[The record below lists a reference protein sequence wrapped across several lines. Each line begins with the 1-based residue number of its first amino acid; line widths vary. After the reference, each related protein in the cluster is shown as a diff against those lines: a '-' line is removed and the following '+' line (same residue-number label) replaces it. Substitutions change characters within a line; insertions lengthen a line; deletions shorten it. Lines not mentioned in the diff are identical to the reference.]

1 MRHSKTNSDVKK
13 RGQRNVPARANL
25 QHSANGRLPG
35 HNHKASPAVG
45 KNNPAIVPPNTQLAD
60 RSSPG
65 IRPNIERMGSANLDQ
80 PIAKAKSQMA
90 HSHATRPERL
100 SYHPACLLFPSPSQA
115 ELQELADDIKAR
127 GLQNPV
133 VQYRGQILDGKSR
146 IAACEI
152 AGVEPTFREWNGKG
166 SPTEWVVRENLIR
179 RHLTSSQ
186 KAVIAHDLLPIL
198 EQEAKE
204 RQRLSRGR
212 GKKVRKDF
220 PTFPEDG
227 RASQIAARVART
239 NAAYVKAVKAV
250 QKQAPEL
257 VEQVRSGKITV
268 PEARE
273 LARSTQS
280 IRKKVL
286 GTVNG
291 GGPKKKVSRL
301 IREATISARKASA
314 RRYASTNGA
323 ASDQDILHGD
333 MKLLWERLDDGS
345 VRMFLTDPPYAE
357 VDLYGRL
364 AELAAAKLVAGGLCL
379 AYCDP
384 GRLPEVFDVMR
395 RHLGFWWCFGVS
407 HTGKPRYVN
416 DRHIQNKW
424 KPIVAFGRAPVRL
437 PPEWLGDFIV
447 GGGRDKEHHRWG
459 QPESEAKY
467 LITRLTEAGDLVVE
481 PFCGGGTI
489 PVACKALGRRWLATE
504 IDGGTVAIARK
515 RLADSGR

>member
-1 MRHSKTNSDVKK
+1 MV
-13 RGQRNVPARANL
+13 RNRMTHDL
-25 QHSANGRLPG
+25 
-35 HNHKASPAVG
+35 
-45 KNNPAIVPPNTQLAD
+45 LA
-60 RSSPG
+60 PTLE
-65 IRPNIERMGSANLDQ
+65 NER
-80 PIAKAKSQMA
+80 
-90 HSHATRPERL
+90 R

-115 ELQELADDIKAR
+115 ELQELADDIKAS

-152 AGVEPTFREWNGKG
+152 AGVEPTFQEWNGKG
-166 SPTEWVVRENLIR
+166 SPTEWVIRENLIR

-212 GKKVRKDF
+212 GKKVGK
-220 PTFPEDG
+220 PSPPLSSNG
-227 RASQIAARVART
+227 KASEIAARLTKT
-239 NAAYVKAVKAV
+239 NENYVKAVKAMEST
-250 QKQAPEL
+250 APDLIE
-257 VEQVRSGKITV
+257 EVRSGKITV

-273 LARSTQS
+273 LARSSSS
-280 IRKKVL
+280 IRREVL
-286 GTVNG
+286 DVLNNG
-291 GGPKKKVSRL
+291 GAKRKVSRL
-301 IREATISARKASA
+301 IREADIAARKASA
-314 RRYASTNGA
+314 RRYANANGV
-323 ASDQDILHGD
+323 SNDQNILHGD
-333 MKLLWERLDDGS
+333 MKLLRQRLDDAS
-345 VRMFLTDPPYAE
+345 VKLFLTDPPYAE

-364 AELAAAKLVAGGLCL
+364 AEMAAAKLVPGGLCL

-384 GRLPEVFDVMR
+384 GRLQDVLDAMR
-395 RHLGFWWCFGVS
+395 QHLGFWWCFGVS

-424 KPIVAFGRAPVRL
+424 KPIVAFGRAPVPF

-447 GGGRDKEHHRWG
+447 GGGRDKEHHHWG

-481 PFCGGGTI
+481 PFCGGGTV
-489 PVACKALGRRWLATE
+489 PAACKALGRRWLATE
-504 IDGGTVAIARK
+504 IDGETVAIARK